1 MQPTCGSMDELP
13 DVTDVLKE
21 AEQVI
26 RQCFQTYAL
35 DEVFLCFN
43 GGKDCTV
50 LLDITINVLK
60 DIYKSCDIGK
70 NLKVVYIRTKGPFVE
85 IEKFVQEIKMYY
97 GLTLKVTEGEMKE
110 TLQRLLEKDGI
121 LKAGLMGTRRS
132 DPYSENLQF
141 VQKTDA
147 NWPQIMRISP
157 LLNWSYHHIW
167 SYILQRQVPYCSLY
181 DKGYT
186 SIGST
191 TNTWPNPALA
201 HKDCFGCV
209 TYHPAWRLSDA
220 SLERAGRGSSV
231 KAPVN
236 GNGTYH
242 NHSLTSTINP
252 CIRNGDVL

>member
-1 MQPTCGSMDELP
+1 M
-13 DVTDVLKE
+13 
-21 AEQVI
+21 
-26 RQCFQTYAL
+26 

-141 VQKTDA
+141 VQVRVLWITCLFYPGDEARQSRRRPKYISGRNT
-147 NWPQIMRISP
+147 RI
-157 LLNWSYHHIW
+157 
-167 SYILQRQVPYCSLY
+167 
-181 DKGYT
+181 
-186 SIGST
+186 
-191 TNTWPNPALA
+191 
-201 HKDCFGCV
+201 
-209 TYHPAWRLSDA
+209 
-220 SLERAGRGSSV
+220 
-231 KAPVN
+231 
-236 GNGTYH
+236 
-242 NHSLTSTINP
+242 HS
-252 CIRNGDVL
+252 R